1 MALPWIRPVV
11 AKMSGYVPG
20 EQPQANQWV
29 KLNTNENPYPP
40 SPRVLEAL
48 RNALG
53 AHLRLYPDPLA
64 TPLRE
69 AAARRFGLRAEQI
82 LVGNGSDELITLIL
96 RACVEP
102 GEAVAYPWPTYSLY
116 DVLVTIEHG
125 QIEHHPFEQLDRLPR
140 SLWKSGAKLIFVCH
154 PNSPT
159 SVGMRMSDIE
169 ELLRARSDGLIVVDE
184 AYADFADDSAVRLL
198 DRYANLLVLRSFSKS
213 FSLAGLRLGLAL
225 GAAGTIAELVKV
237 KDSYNVDRLAIVAGV
252 AALEDAAWMEEN
264 ARRVKATR
272 AWLSEELRRLGFEV
286 PQSQANFVFARKPG
300 KDLAPVY
307 LALKRQGILVRH
319 FPIDGLRDA
328 LRITVGT
335 EDEVRRLLAALT
347 GIQEL

>member
-1 MALPWIRPVV
+1 
-11 AKMSGYVPG
+11 
-20 EQPQANQWV
+20 
-29 KLNTNENPYPP
+29 
-40 SPRVLEAL
+40 
-48 RNALG
+48 
-53 AHLRLYPDPLA
+53 
-64 TPLRE
+64 
-69 AAARRFGLRAEQI
+69 
-82 LVGNGSDELITLIL
+82 
-96 RACVEP
+96 
-102 GEAVAYPWPTYSLY
+102 
-116 DVLVTIEHG
+116 
-125 QIEHHPFEQLDRLPR
+125 
-140 SLWKSGAKLIFVCH
+140 
-154 PNSPT
+154 
-159 SVGMRMSDIE
+159 MRMSDIE

-225 GAAGTIAELVKV
+225 GAAETIAELVKV

-335 EDEVRRLLAALT
+335 DDEVRRLLAALT